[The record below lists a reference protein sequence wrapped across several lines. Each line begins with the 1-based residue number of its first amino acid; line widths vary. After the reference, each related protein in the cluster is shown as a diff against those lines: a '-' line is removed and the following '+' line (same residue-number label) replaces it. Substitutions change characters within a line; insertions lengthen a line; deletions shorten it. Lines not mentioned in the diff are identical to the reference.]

1 MKYAVAITLFLL
13 AAPAFADAPQARTV
27 VASSSSDQRAAA
39 ELISARIRSALQGEP
54 YSLDRSSC
62 TTQDCR

>member
-1 MKYAVAITLFLL
+1 MKYVALITLLFL
-13 AAPAFADAPQARTV
+13 AAPAFADAPQTRTV
-27 VASSSSDQRAAA
+27 VAASSSDQRAAA

-54 YSLDRSSC
+54 YSLDRTSC